1 METLGKASA
10 KPDYRIPELTE
21 SAIGTKLSNDAKGE
35 PLMTQSD
42 PLNLREYAAL
52 AKTNL
57 SEMAWGYYAGGAD
70 DEVTLRENEMA
81 WGRAR
86 LHYRI
91 LADVAKR
98 STQTRILGKEL
109 SFPVLAA
116 PTAFHRLADDQGE
129 VATARATTAAGTA
142 MILSSLSTVDVEEV
156 TAAATGPILFQLYMY
171 RDRGISRDLLR
182 RVEDAGCQAIVLT
195 VDAPIWGNRES
206 DVRDKFSLP
215 GHMEIRNL
223 LPEGTLSFSSHGGSG
238 LAEFCHEHLDPG
250 LRWEDVEWLRAA
262 TKLPIVVKGVCR
274 PDDAIRAVQC
284 GVSAVLVSNHGG
296 RQLDT
301 APATF
306 DVLPAVCEAVDEKAE
321 VWVDG
326 GIRRGTD
333 VIKAM
338 ASGANAALVGRP
350 ILWGLAAQGEAGVAN
365 IWSILHD
372 EFDRAMALCGCADVD
387 QITADLLGPSR

>member
-1 METLGKASA
+1 M
-10 KPDYRIPELTE
+10 
-21 SAIGTKLSNDAKGE
+21 
-35 PLMTQSD
+35 SD
-42 PLNLREYAAL
+42 LEPLNLREYADLGRA
-52 AKTNL
+52 NL

-70 DEVTLRENEMA
+70 DGVTLRENELA

-91 LADVAKR
+91 LADVAER
-98 STQTRILGKEL
+98 SSRTSVLGQEL
-109 SFPVLAA
+109 SLPVMAA

-156 TAAATGPILFQLYMY
+156 TAAATGPIFFQLYLY
-171 RDRGISRDLLR
+171 RDRAISQDLLS
-182 RVEDAGCQAIVLT
+182 RVEEAGCQAIVLT

-206 DVRDKFSLP
+206 DVRDRFSLP
-215 GHMEIRNL
+215 ENMEIRNL
-223 LPEGTLSFSSHGGSG
+223 MPEGALSLSSHGGSG

-250 LRWEDVEWLRAA
+250 LRWEHVEWLREA

-274 PDDAIRAVQC
+274 PDDAIRAVQS

-306 DVLPAVCEAVDEKAE
+306 DVLPSICEAVDDQAE

-333 VIKAM
+333 VVKAL
-338 ASGANAALVGRP
+338 AAGANAALIGRP
-350 ILWGLAAQGEAGVAN
+350 ILWGLAARGEAGVGH
-365 IWSILHD
+365 IWSMLHD
-372 EFDRAMALCGCADVD
+372 EFDRGMALCGCSNVD
-387 QITADLLGPSR
+387 EIASDLLGSFSRSA